1 MRLFT
6 PDTEQ
11 NRAQHF
17 LTARAARAAKQRAEF
32 RQSLESIVW
41 TGLAIAGVFA
51 ASVGALVYVSNLIP
65 H

>member
-11 NRAQHF
+11 NRAQQF
-17 LTARAARAAKQRAEF
+17 RAARAARAAQQRAQL